1 MCPDLS
7 WARAIVDHVPSGV
20 LVNYENSSQ
29 KRRGTGSTDILRAR
43 RHVSN
48 VPLTDINY
56 FEGLRASISLGVAD
70 WIKLTTDSRYVHE
83 SFFFRPEPCNDREVY
98 FTCLLLNISVP
109 HCGDLVRGRSTNE
122 GTRRWQMSANGSREC
137 IHAHD
142 RSPLCGF
149 GIRRRPSGWHDGVG
163 GGSLMT
169 PLLILLFGIHPATA
183 VGTDLLYAAATK
195 TGRSVAHGWARSIH
209 WPAVIR
215 LASGSI
221 PASILTLFVLWQ
233 LDLNGESSRSLVN
246 LVLCFALLLTAA
258 SLLFRK
264 AIMQRYRWRF
274 EQLDPGTTARAT
286 VLVGTALGV
295 LVSISSVGAGAVG
308 VTALLLLYPQLPM
321 TRIVGSDIA
330 HAVPLTLVAGIGHW
344 ATGAIDWHLLGVL
357 LVGSLPGI
365 VLGSYC
371 AHRVPEAALRLV
383 LAATLI
389 LVAGNL
395 ASQELH
401 SSSSIIA
408 AFAPSAA
415 H

>member
-1 MCPDLS
+1 MIDPLY
-7 WARAIVDHVPSGV
+7 V
-20 LVNYENSSQ
+20 
-29 KRRGTGSTDILRAR
+29 
-43 RHVSN
+43 VS
-48 VPLTDINY
+48 
-56 FEGLRASISLGVAD
+56 
-70 WIKLTTDSRYVHE
+70 
-83 SFFFRPEPCNDREVY
+83 
-98 FTCLLLNISVP
+98 
-109 HCGDLVRGRSTNE
+109 
-122 GTRRWQMSANGSREC
+122 
-137 IHAHD
+137 
-142 RSPLCGF
+142 GF
-149 GIRRRPSGWHDGVG
+149 GVGLLVGMTGVG

-183 VGTDLLYAAATK
+183 VGTDLLFAAATK
-195 TGRSVAHGWARSIH
+195 AGGSVAHGLARSIH

-215 LASGSI
+215 LACGSI
-221 PASILTLFVLWQ
+221 PASIVTLFVLWQ

-258 SLLFRK
+258 SLIFRK
-264 AIMQRYRWRF
+264 AIMERYRSRM
-274 EQLDPGTTARAT
+274 QRLDVATTARAT
-286 VLVGTALGV
+286 VVVGAALGV

-344 ATGAIDWHLLGVL
+344 ATGAIDWPLMGVL

-365 VLGSYC
+365 LIGSYF

-395 ASQELH
+395 ANRELR
-401 SSSSIIA
+401 SSFANIA
-408 AFAPSAA
+408 AFAPASAR
-415 H
+415 